1 MEDMARN
8 EIIKD
13 VYVQTFEKGLEKDM
27 DSSYYKKVSD
37 LIGEDNIQLAIASV
51 FDNAVRPSSPST
63 TSTPRAVSNWCVCV
77 WSVCAVCAV
86 CAVCVVCVVCVV
98 CGLVS
103 PSLWVLGTSRRTC

>member
-51 FDNAVRPSSPST
+51 FDNAVRPSRPST
-63 TSTPRAVSNWCVCV
+63 TSTPRTVSNLCVCV
-77 WSVCAVCAV
+77 CVC
-86 CAVCVVCVVCVV
+86 VCVVCVCVCV
-98 CGLVS
+98 S
-103 PSLWVLGTSRRTC
+103 